1 MEQKLQ
7 IIQEA
12 DQNGVTQTL
21 RKHNVSHSVYLRWK
35 NQFNQGGVQSL
46 KPQYHTVDPELRAL
60 QEENARLKKI
70 IGNQALELEFKTELL
85 KKNDEGFVKEFAPK
99 GVSVRKLLSWAEL
112 QPSSFYYKKS
122 GLRKGRKPTTHS
134 ANQDG
139 ELFENAVVVKD
150 IERTLAQ

>member
-1 MEQKLQ
+1 MGKQRRSFSVEQKLQ

-46 KPQYHTVDPELRAL
+46 KPQYHPVDPELRAL
-60 QEENARLKKI
+60 QEENARLKRI

-85 KKNDEGFVKEFAPK
+85 KRNEAYERRLK
-99 GVSVRKLLSWAEL
+99 GS
-112 QPSSFYYKKS
+112 
-122 GLRKGRKPTTHS
+122 
-134 ANQDG
+134 
-139 ELFENAVVVKD
+139 
-150 IERTLAQ
+150 